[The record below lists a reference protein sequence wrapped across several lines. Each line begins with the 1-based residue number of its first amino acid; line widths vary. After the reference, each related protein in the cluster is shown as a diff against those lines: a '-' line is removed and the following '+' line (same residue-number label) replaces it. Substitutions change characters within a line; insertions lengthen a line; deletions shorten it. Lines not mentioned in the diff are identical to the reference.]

1 MFLDRIVMVYTAWVA
16 LLVVLCRENVP
27 EWPIILGFH
36 SLVLAVMI
44 ALPRR
49 GAPWETRK
57 RLRGGLRFLRYSY
70 PLLLMVFFFEEVHQT
85 VNALWPNAPYWFE
98 SQLYAADRLLFGDL
112 PSILLN
118 PSTGLLQD
126 ELMHAFYFSYYFIVI
141 GGVVLAWLGSGSP
154 RPGPAFLTTLTS
166 VVTAFLLCFIWY
178 PFLPA
183 RGPWENG
190 ELMAAL
196 TPFERRFFVPV
207 VEALLDR
214 GAVSGGCFPSSHVA
228 ASWAVVLG
236 LARFHPRGALVCG
249 AFASGLSFACVYTR
263 YHHGVDVPAGL
274 LAGIAGAAIGY
285 WASIGP
291 SLERPAEGGGDSEV
305 VPSRGL
311 ARRVAVE
318 ALVD

>member
-1 MFLDRIVMVYTAWVA
+1 MFLDRVVMAYTAWVA
-16 LLVVLCRENVP
+16 LLVVLLRKNVS
-27 EWPIILGFH
+27 EWPTILAFH
-36 SLVLAVMI
+36 LFVLAVMI

-57 RLRGGLRFLRYSY
+57 RRFRGGLRFFRYSY

-98 SQLYAADRLLFGDL
+98 SRLYAADRFLFGDL

-126 ELMHAFYFSYYFIVI
+126 ELMHGFYFSYYFIVI

-154 RPGPAFLTTLTS
+154 RPGPAFPTTLTS
-166 VVTAFLLCFIWY
+166 VVTAFLLCFVGY

-190 ELMAAL
+190 ALMTTL
-196 TPFERRFFVPV
+196 TPFDGRVFVPI
-207 VEALLDR
+207 VEAILDR

-236 LARFHPRGALVCG
+236 LARFHPGWATVCG
-249 AFASGLSFACVYTR
+249 VFTSGLSFACVYTR
-263 YHHGVDVPAGL
+263 YHHGVDVLAGL
-274 LAGIAGAAIGY
+274 LAGIAGTAIGS
-285 WASIGP
+285 WASRSP
-291 SLERPAEGGGDSEV
+291 SVERPADGGGDSEV
-305 VPSRGL
+305 VVS
-311 ARRVAVE
+311 
-318 ALVD
+318 